1 MTTPAGTIRVAR
13 EGSRGWHFI
22 ALAKYEADPNAFTV
36 LDDDLKPAA
45 EPAGGDNGSGDGQVS
60 ETPDGQPVAI
70 PADWRDMHHTKIIA
84 LAKELHG
91 DFDATAD
98 KTMTERARSII
109 EAAEA
114 DRANPPAKPE

>member
-1 MTTPAGTIRVAR
+1 MELPTVEIVN
-13 EGSRGWHFI
+13 
-22 ALAKYEADPNAFTV
+22 PNAKSGFTRINKSDFNPDIHT
-36 LDDDLKPAA
+36 LLNPSA
-45 EPAGGDNGSGDGQVS
+45 EPADGDNGSGDGQVS

-91 DFDATAD
+91 DFEATAD

>member
-1 MTTPAGTIRVAR
+1 MTDDIKTVPMV
-13 EGSRGWHFI
+13 RGDKTADVHPNEVEHMKTHDWVI
-22 ALAKYEADPNAFTV
+22 AEAV
-36 LDDDLKPAA
+36 KPG
-45 EPAGGDNGSGDGQVS
+45 GGDSGSGDGQVS
-60 ETPDGQPVAI
+60 ETPDGVPTPI
-70 PADWRDMHHTKIIA
+70 PADWRDMHHTKIIV

-114 DRANPPAKPE
+114 DRANPPAKSE